1 MSDRKQC
8 EYVDL
13 RESARQLAAG
23 KSPDEADALARCV
36 RFGRLFS
43 RNLGPRRAGW
53 WCVLH
58 QGAAS
63 PVPDPERTMQAL
75 ARRDALAAVVR
86 ACSRAMQAGATGPEL
101 MEAYHQAERQQQQ
114 LEGVGG

>member
-8 EYVDL
+8 QHVETRERERAL
-13 RESARQLAAG
+13 RAG
-23 KSPDEADALARCV
+23 MTEGEAEAMSRCI
-36 RFGRLFS
+36 RPGRLFS
-43 RNLGPRRAGW
+43 TNLGPRPAGY

-63 PVPDPERTMQAL
+63 PGI
-75 ARRDALAAVVR
+75 ARRDALAGVVR

-101 MEAYHQAERQQQQ
+101 MEAYRQAERCQQQ